1 MNAFRRVFRYIRP
14 QWPRVIVVVLSAIM
28 IAALLSLSFMTV
40 IPLLNVMI
48 RSEGLHGWVDRK
60 TCQYYYGLDFYVPRM
75 LEVTSGHDQQVGYCL
90 LVSDVKPKSLAAV
103 AGLRPA
109 DRITGVGAKS
119 ERQVPFAELLE
130 SLASITQSELTVKI
144 KRLDANNALEE
155 QTLILKTPRS
165 ETCLAQMDWSA
176 TERVKWVL
184 GFKLA
189 SVLQRAISGLPRE
202 QSQQNQMRAV
212 IFLMAAVGTVTI
224 IRCIAKF
231 CQDYLAEKIVQ
242 VSINRLREDVFAH
255 LTLMPVGFFSNA
267 RPSDTVSRIVGDTA
281 TMAMAMKVMLGKAL
295 REPLNAVFMLTLAA
309 LLNWQLTLIFLCGAP
324 FVVVLLVSFGKKM
337 KMATRKSLAASSQM
351 LAKLQET
358 VAGLRIVKV
367 CNQQQHEQQA
377 FKNINKALLK
387 QLLKISRVDSAT
399 HPVLEVLGTI
409 AAGAALLV
417 GVQWVTQGSID
428 GAEFF
433 ALLFLLGISAEA
445 VRKTSDI
452 WNKLQQANAAAE
464 RVFAVLDRPI
474 EFDKA
479 EAIELPRSRGK
490 VEFRNVVFS
499 YPGGVSPTLKS
510 VNLVVPAGH
519 NVAIVGPNGSG
530 KTTLANLI
538 PRLYEPDS
546 GQILVDGHDIQDV
559 TLASLRRQIGM
570 VTQDTV
576 TFNDTIAAN
585 IAYGKCG
592 ATMGEVT
599 AAAKQAFAHEFV
611 SQLPDGYDTV
621 IGEHGVGLSGGQ
633 LQRIAIAR
641 AVLKNPPILIFDEAT
656 SQVDADSEAKI
667 HRAIEEIMHDRTT
680 IIIAHRFSTV
690 VTADVIVVM
699 DDGQIVAQG
708 QHDELMLICPLYQG
722 LYETQL
728 VKA

>member
-1 MNAFRRVFRYIRP
+1 
-14 QWPRVIVVVLSAIM
+14 VIVVVFSAII
-28 IAALLSLSFMTV
+28 IAVLLSLSFMTI

-48 RSEGLHGWVDRK
+48 GSEGLHGWVDRK
-60 TCQYYYGLDFYVPRM
+60 TCQYYYGLDFYVPRTM
-75 LEVTSGHDQQVGYCL
+75 ELTSGQDQQMGYCL
-90 LVSDVKPKSLAAV
+90 LVADIKPKSLAAA

-109 DRITGVGAKS
+109 DRIVGVRSKS
-119 ERQVPFAELLE
+119 EGQAPFTELLGE
-130 SLASITQSELTVKI
+130 LANTTESELTVRI
-144 KRLDANNALEE
+144 KRLSANNALEE
-155 QTLILKTPRS
+155 QTITLNTPHN
-165 ETCLAQMDWSA
+165 ETWLAKMEWTA

-184 GFKLA
+184 GFRLA
-189 SVLQRAISGLPRE
+189 AALQRAVSGLPRE

-212 IFLMAAVGTVTI
+212 IFLTAAVGIVTI

-242 VSINRLREDVFAH
+242 VGINRLREDVFAH
-255 LTLMPVGFFSNA
+255 LTLMPVGFFSNE

-281 TMAMAMKVMLGKAL
+281 TMALAMKVMLGKAL
-295 REPLNAVFMLTLAA
+295 REPLNAMFMLVVAA

-324 FVVVLLVSFGKKM
+324 FVLALLASFGKKM
-337 KMATRKSLAASSQM
+337 KKATGRSLASSSQM

-358 VAGLRIVKV
+358 VSGLRIVKV
-367 CNQQQHEQQA
+367 YNQQQHEQQA
-377 FKNINKALLK
+377 FKDINKAWLK
-387 QLLKISRVDSAT
+387 QLLRISRVDSAT
-399 HPVLEVLGTI
+399 HPVLEVLGMI
-409 AAGAALLV
+409 AGAAALIV
-417 GVQWVTQGSID
+417 GVQWVTQGDID
-428 GAEFF
+428 GPEFF
-433 ALLFLLGISAEA
+433 ALLFLLGASAEA

-464 RVFAVLDRPI
+464 RVFAVLDRPM
-474 EFDKA
+474 EFDKP
-479 EAIELPRSRGK
+479 EAIELPRSRGE
-490 VEFRNVVFS
+490 VEFRDVVFS
-499 YPGGVSPTLKS
+499 YPGSVSPTLKGA
-510 VNLVVPAGH
+510 NLVVPAGH

-538 PRLYEPDS
+538 PRFYEPDS
-546 GQILVDGHDIQDV
+546 GQILMDGHDIRDV
-559 TLASLRRQIGM
+559 TLASLRKQIGM

-599 AAAKQAFAHEFV
+599 AAAKQAFAHEFI
-611 SQLPDGYDTV
+611 SQLPDGYDTM
-621 IGEHGVGLSGGQ
+621 IGEYGVGLSGGQ

-641 AVLKNPPILIFDEAT
+641 AILKNPPILIFDEAT

-708 QHDELMLICPLYQG
+708 QHDELMQICPLYQG